1 MNTEQKDKNIFI
13 YKLTMIMNTE
23 QTKTFLCITLTFIKS
38 SNKFYYAQ
46 PAQIMTFIKSSNKF
60 YYAQPAQ
67 IIKP

>member
-1 MNTEQKDKNIFI
+1 MIMNTEQKDKNIFI

-46 PAQIMTFIKSSNKF
+46 PAQI
-60 YYAQPAQ
+60 
-67 IIKP
+67 IKP